1 MITLFGAT
9 GFTGRLIA
17 AELAKTN
24 QPFRLAGRS
33 PEKLRSLSNALP
45 AKPDWIIADAAQVSS
60 LPALFKDSQVLVNC
74 AGPFTDLGER
84 VIAQA
89 AMSGSAYLDISN
101 ELGFVYRAQGYYAMA
116 KKTGA
121 LLVPACGFEVAL
133 ADCVAHILADQIQPD
148 TTMDEINVI
157 YQLSGTG
164 ASAGTRRSIVRSLAT
179 SWIAFREGEWKGEI
193 PGTRLRKFKLP
204 TGLFHTQL
212 MPSCES
218 LSIPSHTRVNTVNVW
233 LAAKPS
239 TLLFSRFA
247 IPLLARLSRSI
258 ARPLLLKLASQGG
271 HKPGN
276 QSLMIDAPDDRFVIS
291 VGYQY
296 GNQNFWMSLNGSN
309 PYGLTA
315 KITALAAATLPERQK
330 CGLAGV
336 LAPAQAL
343 NPSDLLSAAVTEW
356 GLTISP
362 QLTDK
367 I

>member
-17 AELAKTN
+17 AELAKTS

-33 PEKLRSLSNALP
+33 PEKLRALSNSLP

-60 LPALFKDSQVLVNC
+60 LPALFKDSQVLINC

-101 ELGFVYRAQGYYAMA
+101 ELGFVYRAQGYHAMA
-116 KKTGA
+116 KRTGA

-133 ADCVAHILADQIQPD
+133 ADCMAHILADQVQPD
-148 TTMDEINVI
+148 TTIDEINVI
-157 YQLSGTG
+157 YQLSGAG

-179 SWIAFREGEWKGEI
+179 SWIAYRQGEWKGEI
-193 PGTRLRKFKLP
+193 PGARLRKFELP
-204 TGLFHTQL
+204 AGARHTQS

-218 LSIPSHTRVNTVNVW
+218 LSIPSHTHVNTVNVW

-239 TLLFSRFA
+239 TLLFSRFT

-271 HKPGN
+271 HKPDDQN
-276 QSLMIDAPDDRFVIS
+276 LMIDAPDDGFVIY
-291 VGYQY
+291 VGFRHE
-296 GNQNFWMSLNGSN
+296 NRDSWMSLNGSN

-315 KITALAAATLPERQK
+315 KIIALAAATLPERQK
-330 CGLAGV
+330 CGLVGI

-343 NPSDLLSAAVTEW
+343 NPSGLLSAAVTEW

-362 QLTDK
+362 RLADES
-367 I
+367 